1 MKINWEKPV
10 LIFYKQRLDK
20 PETEA
25 FATVK
30 ARKLSISQFKGET
43 ANLKGTIEDFFPLMG
58 DIDYLSTSAG
68 MSDKYVICWFDDR
81 EDDFSKSW
89 RRLNGVVF
97 PDGITCLTNNKGKK
111 ICNATFKAE
120 HGKLE

>member
-30 ARKLSISQFKGET
+30 ARKPAISQVKGET
-43 ANLKGTIEDFFPLMG
+43 ANFKGTIEDFFPLMG
-58 DIDYLSTSAG
+58 DIDYLSTSEG
-68 MSDKYVICWFDDR
+68 MSDKYVVCWFDDR

-97 PDGITCLTNNKGKK
+97 PDGIKCSTNDKGKK
-111 ICNATFKAE
+111 ICNATFEAK